1 MTIFKITLVITK
13 VILWVVFWKV
23 SNEKVQSC
31 FGGLILILIFIA
43 LDKDSLIYKHN
54 TSPSYTEQTILSI
67 RSGSEPTNPKPAFLG
82 GKTGRGITG
91 QGNAPTGPKSAG
103 TGQGTNT
110 GSTIGN
116 DKGWPGPSFPWGG
129 DPKYGRSGSC
139 DVSDPHQL
147 SAAKDWISD
156 PSAWED
162 DERDHPLSVPVDFP
176 YKLNDKNEPTLLV
189 PNLGNTKFEGVG
201 KSIRVEF
208 QQTAT
213 HIHHAP
219 EFGISLPDNFN
230 MAYYRN
236 LGRSGKIAYATKM
249 LPRSTIISYQNEIA
263 KGLTP
268 VFNPNTYL
276 RDGIAGQQKVPTQL
290 IIEKPRDP
298 YPLPGQQIR
307 TSVPSGKK
315 DIMLGIISE
324 DNLHISSF
332 PITQARLDRL
342 EAENYWVL
350 H

>member
-1 MTIFKITLVITK
+1 MFQIILVLTIIFMGRFLESLERKSPKL
-13 VILWVVFWKV
+13 LW
-23 SNEKVQSC
+23 
-31 FGGLILILIFIA
+31 GLIFMLMLIFTS
-43 LDKDSLIYKHN
+43 LDKNSLFYNHN
-54 TSPSYTEQTILSI
+54 TSPSYTEQTISSI
-67 RSGSEPTNPKPAFLG
+67 RSGSEPTNPKSGFVSS
-82 GKTGRGITG
+82 R
-91 QGNAPTGPKSAG
+91 

-110 GSTIGN
+110 GSTPGN
-116 DKGWPGPSFPWGG
+116 DKGWPKPSFPWGA
-129 DPKYGRSGSC
+129 DPKYGRSSSC

-147 SAAKDWISD
+147 SAARDWISD
-156 PSAWED
+156 PSVWED

-201 KSIRVEF
+201 KFIRVEF

-213 HIHHAP
+213 HLHHAP
-219 EFGISLPDNFN
+219 EFGISLPDNFD
-230 MAYYRN
+230 MAYYLN

-263 KGLTP
+263 KRLTP
-268 VFNPNTYL
+268 VFNLNTYS
-276 RDGIAGQQKVPTQL
+276 REGIAGQQKVPTQL
-290 IIEKPRDP
+290 IIEKPRDS
-298 YPLPGQQIR
+298 YPLPGQQIQ

-315 DIMLGIISE
+315 DITLAIISE

-350 H
+350 KNQNI

>member
-1 MTIFKITLVITK
+1 MTVFQITLIITIIFMGRFLESLERK
-13 VILWVVFWKV
+13 SPRLLW
-23 SNEKVQSC
+23 
-31 FGGLILILIFIA
+31 GLILMLMLIFT
-43 LDKDSLIYKHN
+43 SLNNHN
-54 TSPSYTEQTILSI
+54 TSPSYSERTISSI
-67 RSGSEPTNPKPAFLG
+67 RSGSEPTNPK
-82 GKTGRGITG
+82 TGFVRGRTG
-91 QGNAPTGPKSAG
+91 QGNASTSPKSAD
-103 TGQGTNT
+103 TGQGINT
-110 GSTIGN
+110 GSTPGN
-116 DKGWPGPSFPWGG
+116 DKGWPGPSFPWGA
-129 DPKYGRSGSC
+129 DPKYSRSGSC

-147 SAAKDWISD
+147 SAAKNWISD

-189 PNLGNTKFEGVG
+189 PNLGNTKFESVD
-201 KSIRVEF
+201 KYIRVEF

-350 H
+350 KNQNIQ

>member
-1 MTIFKITLVITK
+1 L
-13 VILWVVFWKV
+13 
-23 SNEKVQSC
+23 SQPE
-31 FGGLILILIFIA
+31 
-43 LDKDSLIYKHN
+43 LDKVELIVKQYCLGLVTLDDVVLELWGGQDSSN
-54 TSPSYTEQTILSI
+54 WVMFF
-67 RSGSEPTNPKPAFLG
+67 AFLYLLQYY
-82 GKTGRGITG
+82 T
-91 QGNAPTGPKSAG
+91 
-103 TGQGTNT
+103 
-110 GSTIGN
+110 
-116 DKGWPGPSFPWGG
+116 KGAFTVPSFL
-129 DPKYGRSGSC
+129 D
-139 DVSDPHQL
+139 
-147 SAAKDWISD
+147 
-156 PSAWED
+156 
-162 DERDHPLSVPVDFP
+162 
-176 YKLNDKNEPTLLV
+176 
-189 PNLGNTKFEGVG
+189 PNLGNTKFESVD
-201 KSIRVEF
+201 KYIRVEF
-208 QQTAT
+208 QQTTT

-236 LGRSGKIAYATKM
+236 LDRSGKIAYATKM

-268 VFNPNTYL
+268 VFNPNTYS

-350 H
+350 KNQNIQ